1 MIDID
6 EFCELWKYLG
16 EWRKTFDRFD
26 VGRTGNITKDELKEA
41 LITMGYAFSPQ
52 FPNLVMQKFD
62 YGRSGTLQFDG
73 FVHAVIMIQRLTVAF
88 QPKDTQRNGNAKF
101 TLENFVASVLD
112 GLIENKYNQYNNKYK
127 F

>member
-1 MIDID
+1 MINN
-6 EFCELWKYLG
+6 Y
-16 EWRKTFDRFD
+16 
-26 VGRTGNITKDELKEA
+26 
-41 LITMGYAFSPQ
+41 S
-52 FPNLVMQKFD
+52 
-62 YGRSGTLQFDG
+62 SQFDG